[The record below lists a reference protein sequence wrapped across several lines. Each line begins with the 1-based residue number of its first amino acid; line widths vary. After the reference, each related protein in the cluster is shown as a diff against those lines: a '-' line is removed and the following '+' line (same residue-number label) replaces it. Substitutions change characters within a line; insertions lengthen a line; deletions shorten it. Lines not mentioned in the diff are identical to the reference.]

1 MLEIIWWLVNLC
13 ERYNPPAAV
22 ANLFKL
28 WAHKI
33 TDISGYAHNQP
44 GVPAMAFRVSGII
57 GEENVKLL
65 RYKNPC

>member
-13 ERYNPPAAV
+13 ERYNPPAV

-33 TDISGYAHNQP
+33 TDISGYTHTT
-44 GVPAMAFRVSGII
+44 GTEVPAMAFRVSGII